1 VVTGD
6 CNDSTVAVTL
16 WATRTFAAG
25 KRLQNVAT
33 QGIRGACAPQ
43 KRFTSHPLPIRCFIS
58 RMKRFLVLHVF
69 AALLVTMAQ
78 AATSFELAAKATNE
92 LGVDLY
98 RQLAAGDE
106 NLCISPYSI
115 DSALAM
121 TFAGADGE
129 TRSEMER
136 VLHFLNDGDVP
147 ASFSA
152 LQHSLEQM
160 SEKTT
165 KIVEDSKKF
174 GGPSEPITLTI
185 ANRLFAQKGYHFREA
200 YLSLVKQNFG
210 GAFEPLDFVAD
221 PAAATQRINKWVADQ
236 ARHRIRDLIPGGA
249 LDKTTRL
256 VLANS
261 LYLKAPW
268 ASEFSQNA
276 TQAESFFVGSAPV
289 DVPMMRK
296 TDKNFGYARREG
308 FTVISVPYAGNDLQ
322 FLVLLPDDIDGVREL
337 ESKLN
342 ADVLAGCAKLEKRD
356 VDLHL
361 PKFKFEPPTITLAK
375 QFEALGMKTA
385 FDQPKGSAN
394 FDKIAPRTPDDYLY
408 ISQIF
413 HKTFIAVDEKGTE
426 AAAATAVAM
435 LAGSAMRPASPP
447 IEVKVDRPFVYAIQ
461 HVPSGMCL
469 FLGRVTDPRSR

>member
-1 VVTGD
+1 M
-6 CNDSTVAVTL
+6 A
-16 WATRTFAAG
+16 
-25 KRLQNVAT
+25 
-33 QGIRGACAPQ
+33 GACVLECGVAAPLSPRPELAGSQ
-43 KRFTSHPLPIRCFIS
+43 SSKRSLYARIIQILMVH
-58 RMKRFLVLHVF
+58 MKRFLISNVF
-69 AALLVTMAQ
+69 GALAVMVAHG
-78 AATSFELAAKATNE
+78 APSFELAAKATNE
-92 LGVDLY
+92 VGVDLY
-98 RQLAAGDE
+98 RQLATGAE

-129 TRSEMER
+129 TRAEMAR
-136 VLHFLNDGDVP
+136 VLHFPDDGDVP

-152 LQHSLEQM
+152 LQRSLEQM
-160 SEKTT
+160 SAKTAELV
-165 KIVEDSKKF
+165 KESKKF
-174 GGPSEPITLTI
+174 GGPSEPITLSI

-210 GAFEPLDFVAD
+210 GAFEPLDFVAN
-221 PAAATQRINKWVADQ
+221 PGGATQRINKWVADQ
-236 ARHRIRDLIPGGA
+236 TRERIRDLIPEAA

-256 VLANS
+256 VLANA

-268 ASEFSQNA
+268 ASEFSQDA
-276 TQAESFFVGSAPV
+276 TQPESFLVHGAPV

-296 TDKNFGYARREG
+296 TDRNFGYVRREG
-308 FTVISVPYAGNDLQ
+308 FTVVSLPYAGDELQ
-322 FLVLLPDDIDGVREL
+322 FVILLPDDVNGLRGL
-337 ESKLN
+337 ESKLS
-342 ADVLAGCAKLEKRD
+342 DDMLAGCAKIEKRD

-361 PKFKFEPPTITLAK
+361 PKFKLEPPTITLAK

-394 FDKIAPRTPDDYLY
+394 FDKIAPRTPNDYLY

-435 LAGSAMRPASPP
+435 LAGSALRSPPPPP

-461 HVPSGMCL
+461 HVPSGVCL
-469 FLGRVTDPRSR
+469 FLGRVTDPR

>member
-1 VVTGD
+1 
-6 CNDSTVAVTL
+6 
-16 WATRTFAAG
+16 
-25 KRLQNVAT
+25 
-33 QGIRGACAPQ
+33 
-43 KRFTSHPLPIRCFIS
+43 
-58 RMKRFLVLHVF
+58 
-69 AALLVTMAQ
+69 MAHG
-78 AATSFELAAKATNE
+78 ATSFELAAKATNE
-92 LGVDLY
+92 LGVDLH
-98 RQLAAGDE
+98 RQLATGDG

-129 TRSEMER
+129 TRSEMAR
-136 VLHFLNDGDVP
+136 VLHFSNDGDVP

-152 LQHSLEQM
+152 LQQSLEQM
-160 SEKTT
+160 SAKTAELV
-165 KIVEDSKKF
+165 KQSQKF
-174 GGPSEPITLTI
+174 GGPSEPITLNI

-200 YLSLVKQNFG
+200 FLSLVKQNFG
-210 GAFEPLDFVAD
+210 GAFEPLDFVTNS
-221 PAAATQRINKWVADQ
+221 AAATQRINKWVSDQ
-236 ARHRIRDLIPGGA
+236 TRDRIRDLIPSGA
-249 LDKTTRL
+249 LDNTTRL
-256 VLANS
+256 VLANA

-276 TQAESFFVGSAPV
+276 TQREPFFVRGAPV

-296 TDKNFGYARREG
+296 TTNFGYARREG
-308 FTVISVPYAGNDLQ
+308 FTVVSLPYAGNDLQ
-322 FLVLLPDDIDGVREL
+322 FVVLLPDDINGLAGL
-337 ESKLN
+337 ESKLS
-342 ADVLAGCAKLEKRD
+342 AEVLASCAKLEKRD

-361 PKFKFEPPTITLAK
+361 PKFKLEPPSITLAK

-385 FDQPKGSAN
+385 FNQPKGSAN

-435 LAGSAMRPASPP
+435 LAGSALRSPPPPP

-461 HVPSGMCL
+461 HVPSGVCL
-469 FLGRVTDPRSR
+469 FLGRVTDPR